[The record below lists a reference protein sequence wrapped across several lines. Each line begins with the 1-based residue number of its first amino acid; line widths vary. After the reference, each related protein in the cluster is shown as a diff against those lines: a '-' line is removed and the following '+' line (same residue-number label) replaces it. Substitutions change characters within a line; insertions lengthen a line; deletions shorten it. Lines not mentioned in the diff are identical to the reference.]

1 MKASLL
7 FVIAVLFQMA
17 SIAQIADSSKRL
29 VKLTGAVNFRDIGG
43 YPTSHGKF
51 VSWGKIY
58 RSAEI
63 NNLNATDLDKLNGL
77 LIHTVLDFRGP
88 AEYSIAPDKLPMG
101 AARISLQAGSEQVGD
116 RTKMMQQMTK
126 AQNGDSIMLPFYTD
140 LTPFKNRYQPMFA
153 VLLNNHK
160 DSAVLYHCTA
170 GKDRT
175 GIATALILYALGVDE
190 KTIMADYLAS
200 NFYRAS
206 DMNRMKKLL
215 IESYHMNESVVEDVM
230 GVKEKYLQGTFDAIN
245 SKYGSIDKFLKTE
258 MGLTNHKRKILYCKY
273 LINTIE

>member
-1 MKASLL
+1 
-7 FVIAVLFQMA
+7 
-17 SIAQIADSSKRL
+17 
-29 VKLTGAVNFRDIGG
+29 
-43 YPTSHGKF
+43 
-51 VSWGKIY
+51 
-58 RSAEI
+58 
-63 NNLNATDLDKLNGL
+63 
-77 LIHTVLDFRGP
+77 
-88 AEYSIAPDKLPMG
+88 MG
-101 AARISLQAGSEQVGD
+101 ATRISLQAGSEQVGD
-116 RTKMMQQMTK
+116 RTKMMQQMSK

-140 LTPFKNRYQPMFA
+140 LSPFKNRYQPMFN
-153 VLLNNHK
+153 VLLNTHK

-230 GVKEKYLQGTFDAIN
+230 GVKEKYLQATFDAIN
-245 SKYGSIDKFLKTE
+245 NKYGSIDKFLKTE
-258 MGLTNHKRKILYCKY
+258 MGLTNHKRKILYRKY
-273 LINTIE
+273 LINNIK